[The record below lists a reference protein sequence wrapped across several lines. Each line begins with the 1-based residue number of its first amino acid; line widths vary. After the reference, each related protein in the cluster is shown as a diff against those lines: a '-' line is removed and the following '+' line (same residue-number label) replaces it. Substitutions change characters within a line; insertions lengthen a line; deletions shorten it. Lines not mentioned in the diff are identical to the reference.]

1 MPLCNT
7 KWISLD
13 FRQGNR
19 SFEPDVTG
27 TIQIQAAASPPASG
41 AGAGFATLLE
51 GFRAKLET
59 RLEEWLDAKRA
70 EAAGSTVPSDLDLI
84 DGIAELMTHGGKRL
98 RPALVYYSYR
108 AFGGESDPTVLPL
121 ALATEFL
128 HTYLLIHDDIMDHAE
143 TRRSRPAAHVR
154 FREIHRAEGWRGDP
168 AELGAAVAILLGD
181 LAHTWAVELFS
192 GVDVLGPRAAELT
205 RSFSAMCQEVIGGQ
219 YLELRVAARREREEP
234 GEKELLS
241 VLRRKSGCYTA
252 ERPIQLGGILAGAE
266 PGPLAALTRFGS
278 ALGEAFQ
285 LQDDI
290 LGMFGDPEKVGKPVG
305 ADLTE
310 GKFTFLI
317 FHALKAASPEERQ
330 VLTSAL
336 GRPDLP
342 LAEVER
348 VRRILKGTGA
358 LARVEAMVDERLQ
371 VARAALAGLD
381 LREPGRTFIGGLV
394 DYLKER
400 RT

>member
-1 MPLCNT
+1 
-7 KWISLD
+7 
-13 FRQGNR
+13 
-19 SFEPDVTG
+19 VTG
-27 TIQIQAAASPPASG
+27 TIEIQAAASPPDTGLEAG
-41 AGAGFATLLE
+41 LEAGLNAGTGAGFATLLE
-51 GFRAKLET
+51 GFRAKLEA
-59 RLEEWLDAKRA
+59 RLQEWLAAKRA
-70 EAAGSTVPSDLDLI
+70 EAADSTVPSDLDLI
-84 DGIAELMTHGGKRL
+84 DAIAQLMTRGGKRL

-108 AFGGESDPTVLPL
+108 ALGGASDAAVLPL

-143 TRRSRPAAHVR
+143 TRRSQPAAHVR
-154 FREIHRAEGWRGDP
+154 FREIHRERGWRGDP

-192 GVDVLGPRAAELT
+192 DVEVEGARAAELN
-205 RSFSAMCQEVIGGQ
+205 RVFSAMCQEVIGGQ
-219 YLELRVAARREREEP
+219 YLELLVAARRESEQPDEE
-234 GEKELLS
+234 ELLS

-252 ERPIQLGGILAGAE
+252 ERPIQLGGILAGAG
-266 PGPLAALTRFGS
+266 PGPLAALARFGS

-285 LQDDI
+285 LQDDL

-317 FHALKAASPEERQ
+317 FHALKAASPAERQ
-330 VLTSAL
+330 VLANAL

-342 LAEVER
+342 IEEVER
-348 VRRILKGTGA
+348 VRRILMGTGA
-358 LARVEAMVDERLQ
+358 RARVEAMVEDRLQ

-381 LREPGRTFIGGLV
+381 LQEPGRTFLAGLG

>member
-1 MPLCNT
+1 
-7 KWISLD
+7 
-13 FRQGNR
+13 
-19 SFEPDVTG
+19 VTG

-51 GFRAKLET
+51 GFRAKLEA

-70 EAAGSTVPSDLDLI
+70 EAAGSTVPSDLELI
-84 DGIAELMTHGGKRL
+84 DGVAELMTHGGKRL

-108 AFGGESDPTVLPL
+108 ALGGESDSAVLPL

-154 FREIHRAEGWRGDP
+154 FREIHRENGWRGDP
-168 AELGAAVAILLGD
+168 ADFGEAVAILLGD

-192 GVDVLGPRAAELT
+192 GVEVEGLRALELT
-205 RSFSAMCQEVIGGQ
+205 RSFSAMCQEVVGGQ
-219 YLELRVAARREREEP
+219 YLELLVAARRESEEP
-234 GEKELLS
+234 GEEELLS

-252 ERPIQLGGILAGAE
+252 ERPIQLGGILAGAA

-285 LQDDI
+285 LQDDL

-330 VLTSAL
+330 VLSAAL

-348 VRRILKGTGA
+348 VRSILKGTGA

-381 LREPGRTFIGGLV
+381 LREPGRTFLGGLV

>member
-1 MPLCNT
+1 M
-7 KWISLD
+7 
-13 FRQGNR
+13 
-19 SFEPDVTG
+19 TG

-51 GFRAKLET
+51 GFRAKLEA

-70 EAAGSTVPSDLDLI
+70 EAAGSTVPSDLELI
-84 DGIAELMTHGGKRL
+84 DGVAELMTHGGKRL

-108 AFGGESDPTVLPL
+108 ALGGESDSAVLPL

-154 FREIHRAEGWRGDP
+154 FREIHRENGWRGDP
-168 AELGAAVAILLGD
+168 ADFGEAVAILLGD

-192 GVDVLGPRAAELT
+192 GVEVEGLRALELT
-205 RSFSAMCQEVIGGQ
+205 RSFSAMCQEVVGGQ
-219 YLELRVAARREREEP
+219 YLELLVAARRESEEP
-234 GEKELLS
+234 GEEELLS

-252 ERPIQLGGILAGAE
+252 ERPIQLGGILAGAA

-285 LQDDI
+285 LQDDL

-330 VLTSAL
+330 VLSAAL

-348 VRRILKGTGA
+348 VRSILKGTGA

-381 LREPGRTFIGGLV
+381 LREPGRTFLGGLV